1 MMLQQKDSPSIRIQT
16 SPTEP
21 SSASAAN
28 TMQPTHNSKI
38 TAHLHPSIFIVRIA
52 VMLLGANRSKEF
64 ANKRRDRTEWSARS
78 VSPSSCFPARYKAH
92 VEDAPRGL
100 FWSKAQIRTRFRK
113 TGSSRSSSFWERVTG
128 AKSSTF
134 EKLIH
139 LVCS

>member
-1 MMLQQKDSPSIRIQT
+1 MEAMMLQQKDSPSIRIQT

-28 TMQPTHNSKI
+28 KMQLTHNSKI

-52 VMLLGANRSKEF
+52 ATLLGANRSKEF
-64 ANKRRDRTEWSARS
+64 ANKRRDGAERSARS
-78 VSPSSCFPARYKAH
+78 ESPSSCFSARYKAH
-92 VEDAPRGL
+92 VEDALRSL

-113 TGSSRSSSFWERVTG
+113 TGSGRSSSFWERVTG

-134 EKLIH
+134 EK
-139 LVCS
+139 

>member
-1 MMLQQKDSPSIRIQT
+1 MLQQKDSPSIRIQT

-28 TMQPTHNSKI
+28 KMRLTHNSKI
-38 TAHLHPSIFIVRIA
+38 PAHLHPSIFIVRIA
-52 VMLLGANRSKEF
+52 AKLLGAIRSEEF
-64 ANKRRDRTEWSARS
+64 ANKWRDGAKRSARS
-78 VSPSSCFPARYKAH
+78 ESPSSCFSARYKAH

-113 TGSSRSSSFWERVTG
+113 TGSGRSSSFWERVTG

-134 EKLIH
+134 KK
-139 LVCS
+139 